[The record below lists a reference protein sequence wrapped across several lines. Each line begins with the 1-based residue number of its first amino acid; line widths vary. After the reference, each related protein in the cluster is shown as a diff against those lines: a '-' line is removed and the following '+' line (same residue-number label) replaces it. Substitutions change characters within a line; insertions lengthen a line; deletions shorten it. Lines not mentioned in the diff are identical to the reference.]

1 MCVDGEAER
10 INNVDENRANKH
22 IMLITLDFKS
32 TPTHSPAT
40 QCLCVCVC
48 VCVTVCEYICGSQC
62 MCLFIHYSLKLS
74 AQQQTLLLWCT
85 LFVHAL

>member
-48 VCVTVCEYICGSQC
+48 VCVCVWQSVNTYAD
-62 MCLFIHYSLKLS
+62 LS
-74 AQQQTLLLWCT
+74 ACVYLYII
-85 LFVHAL
+85 H